1 MRNPSSIGMR
11 PSEDILNEFYGL
23 VELEA
28 DKRFKAISRLFSKVK
43 SEPSVQEYCIERLV
57 TGLSST
63 RGAARFGYSTALVLF
78 LSEYY
83 EHWPI
88 EKLFALADKKLD
100 LQDKVSGNANAIAHH
115 LLACAIFQ
123 SGVYA
128 ECDSILLEHEF
139 GIYRLH
145 PNLGMTVVQLVAE
158 IALGMERKKD
168 GSCKFSDDD
177 LTFLLLTVK
186 KCDNS
191 CLDSFLKLL
200 LASARASGQFSLV
213 YKDVVEK
220 WCTAGDE
227 SKVLERIF
235 DTAKLTLSTG
245 EGDHKESLN
254 VSDPL
259 CLLSFFAE
267 KDNTNRSGQA
277 KCSTTI
283 NTREG
288 NDIHITEFCKFT
300 EEYLSA
306 VTGDSELLEVI
317 ETLDTSESFDSLSGS
332 NLVDH
337 LVGRLSRDGVAEWIK
352 TADKR
357 WSLRHVCAAFGHW
370 SNESRVEVLKNLL
383 KRPKSEEIQ
392 YTVGNCIDSLFKMKV
407 RAGELVN
414 VSLIE
419 GADEVLKKVTES
431 LFGKDVVKNA
441 MKKMNGNPIYKSV
454 LPVFWMCLKL
464 WSKIAP
470 TNHMSEGYQNNAEEL
485 HIIVK
490 EGEEGLKVLL
500 DQLLALLSQPL
511 KYHRTVVYYVYV
523 NLLSHIKEEHVAH
536 IIETLTMDDD
546 ELVED
551 EDSDEKASSEEGEGM
566 NDDEEEEENE
576 SELESSDEEE
586 IDPETVSRLEGAL
599 GKAAVKRKADA
610 LDEEETD
617 ASEVGDEEMFAMDD
631 RLAAAFKA
639 MTPKKENKMT
649 AHMASAFRLKLADL
663 LLFTLSSQNTPSL
676 VKVHMMVPLL
686 KLAKLQ
692 LKQDAEGHSSRKTI
706 GLLNI
711 IARLKKIHT
720 ADEEVVTLLDQLIQE
735 DTILDAFV
743 GLFERFMTQEDGL
756 IGCELAI
763 AAVIK
768 HPEVFVPR
776 SKMFLKAGFN
786 ADYRIFRKASTEAL
800 LCLAGMMTKNV
811 QNKVSAEKSTVK
823 GVAKSCSEY
832 LSASVAEPESIKP
845 RFFASVLKLLWSTVS
860 GINEE
865 LKGTLQKHLALEVL
879 NEDESRWS
887 TICKKVN
894 AACQQ
899 ICGKSAARVLSSV
912 QSALEQT

>member
-1 MRNPSSIGMR
+1 MPFTKI
-11 PSEDILNEFYGL
+11 
-23 VELEA
+23 
-28 DKRFKAISRLFSKVK
+28 
-43 SEPSVQEYCIERLV
+43 
-57 TGLSST
+57 
-63 RGAARFGYSTALVLF
+63 
-78 LSEYY
+78 
-83 EHWPI
+83 
-88 EKLFALADKKLD
+88 
-100 LQDKVSGNANAIAHH
+100 
-115 LLACAIFQ
+115 
-123 SGVYA
+123 
-128 ECDSILLEHEF
+128 
-139 GIYRLH
+139 
-145 PNLGMTVVQLVAE
+145 
-158 IALGMERKKD
+158 
-168 GSCKFSDDD
+168 
-177 LTFLLLTVK
+177 
-186 KCDNS
+186 
-191 CLDSFLKLL
+191 
-200 LASARASGQFSLV
+200 
-213 YKDVVEK
+213 
-220 WCTAGDE
+220 
-227 SKVLERIF
+227 
-235 DTAKLTLSTG
+235 TLSCG
-245 EGDHKESLN
+245 SL
-254 VSDPL
+254 
-259 CLLSFFAE
+259 
-267 KDNTNRSGQA
+267 
-277 KCSTTI
+277 
-283 NTREG
+283 
-288 NDIHITEFCKFT
+288 ITEFCKFT

-317 ETLDTSESFDSLSGS
+317 ETLDTSESFDSLTGS

-419 GADEVLKKVTES
+419 GADEVLRKVTES

-490 EGEEGLKVLL
+490 EGEEGLKVLF

-735 DTILDAFV
+735 GTGISNPILV
-743 GLFERFMTQEDGL
+743 SS
-756 IGCELAI
+756 
-763 AAVIK
+763 V
-768 HPEVFVPR
+768 
-776 SKMFLKAGFN
+776 
-786 ADYRIFRKASTEAL
+786 ASLSSFITEAL

-811 QNKVSAEKSTVK
+811 QNKVSVEKSTVK

-832 LSASVAEPESIKP
+832 LSASVAEPES
-845 RFFASVLKLLWSTVS
+845 
-860 GINEE
+860 
-865 LKGTLQKHLALEVL
+865 GTLQKHLALEVL